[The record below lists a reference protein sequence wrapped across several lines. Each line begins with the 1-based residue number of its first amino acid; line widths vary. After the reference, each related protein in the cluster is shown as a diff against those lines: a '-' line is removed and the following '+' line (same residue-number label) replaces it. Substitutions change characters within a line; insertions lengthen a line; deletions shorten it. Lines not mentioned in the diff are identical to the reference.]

1 MTHVV
6 FDVTLKVA
14 ICLDTSD
21 ESDDGKSYDI
31 AISNIGAVGEAV
43 CNTILEHLQTG
54 PDNDTSIFLVD
65 AIADAAGFCVAN
77 IGIEASVALA
87 LEPRQ
92 PNQQIALYDT
102 VEKAND

>member
-1 MTHVV
+1 MTEIV

-14 ICLDTSD
+14 IRLDTSD

-31 AISNIGAVGEAV
+31 AISNVGAVGEAV
-43 CNTILEHLQTG
+43 RNTILEHLQTG
-54 PDNDTSIFLVD
+54 PDDETSIFLAD
-65 AIADAAGFCVAN
+65 AISDTTGFCVAN

-87 LEPRQ
+87 LEPYR

-102 VEKAND
+102 VEKADD

>member
-1 MTHVV
+1 MTEIV

-14 ICLDTSD
+14 IRLDTSD

-31 AISNIGAVGEAV
+31 AISNVGVVGEAV
-43 CNTILEHLQTG
+43 RDKLLDLVLSG
-54 PDNDTSIFLVD
+54 PD
-65 AIADAAGFCVAN
+65 ADASSELTDIISDATGFCVAN

-87 LEPRQ
+87 LEPYR

-102 VEKAND
+102 VEKADD